1 MDDTTRDGTAQPF
14 PVEPDRPWGGSPE
27 QAPPAPDPAPRR
39 PTGPAWATVA
49 FGLVSLALGATVL
62 TVQLTDTSVD
72 WKLAMPLGIAGIG
85 VILVL
90 VGLVGL
96 VTRSRRG

>member
-1 MDDTTRDGTAQPF
+1 M
-14 PVEPDRPWGGSPE
+14 
-27 QAPPAPDPAPRR
+27 
-39 PTGPAWATVA
+39 
-49 FGLVSLALGATVL
+49 L
-62 TVQLTDTSVD
+62 TVQLTDTAVD
-72 WKLAMPLGIAGIG
+72 WRVAMPLGIAGIG